1 MRALAQT
8 GPPAAVCQPPICGWA
23 TSSAERRLGRQTP
36 VRGEI
41 AAKTSLPLSSCHPL
55 LRARNPI
62 DGRPRR
68 RQHDDDES
76 LRREVADYLGANR
89 FEVETAGNA
98 REMDAILADRSFDL
112 VVLDVMMPGEG
123 GLSICRRL
131 SDAGGPAIII
141 MSAMGEEIDRILGL
155 ELGADDYVPKPCNPR
170 ELLARARAVLRR
182 REGAATGRTAHDGM
196 EFEFLGY
203 RLDLLKRRLRAPSGV
218 LVLLTSGELSLLTA
232 FLEHPNRVLTR
243 DQLVDFARGSD
254 ADIFDRAIDVQ
265 ISRLRRKLNECDGQ
279 DLIRTFRGAG
289 YMFNAAV
296 IRR

>member
-1 MRALAQT
+1 MTTMTAWREET
-8 GPPAAVCQPPICGWA
+8 
-23 TSSAERRLGRQTP
+23 EGR
-36 VRGEI
+36 VLI
-41 AAKTSLPLSSCHPL
+41 V
-55 LRARNPI
+55 
-62 DGRPRR
+62 
-68 RQHDDDES
+68 DDDES
-76 LRREVADYLGANR
+76 LRREVADYLSANR
-89 FEVETAGNA
+89 FEVATAAHA
-98 REMDAILADRSFDL
+98 REMDAILEEQAFDL
-112 VVLDVMMPGEG
+112 IVLDVMMPGEG

-170 ELLARARAVLRR
+170 ELLARMRAVLRR
-182 REGAATGRTAHDGM
+182 REAPGQKPSDGA
-196 EFEFLGY
+196 EFDFLGY
-203 RLDLLKRRLRAPSGV
+203 NLDLLKRRLRAPSGV

-232 FLEHPNRVLTR
+232 FLEHPGRVLTR

-289 YMFNAAV
+289 YMFNAPV
-296 IRR
+296 VRR

>member
-1 MRALAQT
+1 
-8 GPPAAVCQPPICGWA
+8 VSVEA
-23 TSSAERRLGRQTP
+23 TAMTMATAWREESEGR
-36 VRGEI
+36 VLI
-41 AAKTSLPLSSCHPL
+41 V
-55 LRARNPI
+55 
-62 DGRPRR
+62 
-68 RQHDDDES
+68 DDDES

-89 FEVETAGNA
+89 FEVGTAGNA

-182 REGAATGRTAHDGM
+182 REGAAPGRPPHDGM

>member
-1 MRALAQT
+1 MAIMMTAWQAQT
-8 GPPAAVCQPPICGWA
+8 
-23 TSSAERRLGRQTP
+23 EGR
-36 VRGEI
+36 VLI
-41 AAKTSLPLSSCHPL
+41 V
-55 LRARNPI
+55 
-62 DGRPRR
+62 
-68 RQHDDDES
+68 DDDES
-76 LRREVADYLGANR
+76 LRREVADYLSGNG
-89 FEVETAGNA
+89 FEVKTAANA
-98 REMDAILADRSFDL
+98 REMDAIMVEQSFDM

-131 SDAGGPAIII
+131 SDAGGPAVII

-170 ELLARARAVLRR
+170 ELLARMRAVLRR
-182 REGAATGRTAHDGM
+182 REGGGQGARSADGM

-203 RLDLLKRRLRAPSGV
+203 SLDLLKRRLRAPSGV

-289 YMFNAAV
+289 YMFNASV
-296 IRR
+296 FRR

>member
-1 MRALAQT
+1 MTAWQEQT
-8 GPPAAVCQPPICGWA
+8 
-23 TSSAERRLGRQTP
+23 EGRILI
-36 VRGEI
+36 V
-41 AAKTSLPLSSCHPL
+41 
-55 LRARNPI
+55 
-62 DGRPRR
+62 
-68 RQHDDDES
+68 DDDES
-76 LRREVADYLGANR
+76 LRREVADYLSANS
-89 FEVETAGNA
+89 FEVRTAAHA
-98 REMDAILADRSFDL
+98 REMDAILAEQSFDL

-131 SDAGGPAIII
+131 SDEGGPAIII

-170 ELLARARAVLRR
+170 ELLARMRAVLRR
-182 REGAATGRTAHDGM
+182 REGGQGRRSQDGV

-203 RLDLLKRRLRAPSGV
+203 SLDLLKRRLRAPSGV

-232 FLEHPNRVLTR
+232 FLEHPGRVLTR

-289 YMFNAAV
+289 YMFNASV
-296 IRR
+296 VRR

>member
-1 MRALAQT
+1 MTPMTARQ
-8 GPPAAVCQPPICGWA
+8 
-23 TSSAERRLGRQTP
+23 AETEGRILI
-36 VRGEI
+36 V
-41 AAKTSLPLSSCHPL
+41 
-55 LRARNPI
+55 
-62 DGRPRR
+62 
-68 RQHDDDES
+68 DDDES
-76 LRREVADYLGANR
+76 LRREVADYLTLSGFSVRVAAN
-89 FEVETAGNA
+89 G
-98 REMDAILADRSFDL
+98 REMDLVLTEQPFDL

-131 SDAGGPAIII
+131 SDAGGPAIIM
-141 MSAMGEEIDRILGL
+141 MSAMGDEIDRILGL

-170 ELLARARAVLRR
+170 ELLARMRAVLRR
-182 REGAATGRTAHDGM
+182 REATPAVRSRDGM
-196 EFEFLGY
+196 EFEFVGY
-203 RLDLLKRRLRAPSGV
+203 SLDLLKRRLRAPSGV

-232 FLEHPNRVLTR
+232 FLEHPGRVLTR

-289 YMFNAAV
+289 YMFNAPV

>member
-1 MRALAQT
+1 MNTTTAWQ
-8 GPPAAVCQPPICGWA
+8 GA
-23 TSSAERRLGRQTP
+23 TEGR
-36 VRGEI
+36 VLI
-41 AAKTSLPLSSCHPL
+41 V
-55 LRARNPI
+55 
-62 DGRPRR
+62 
-68 RQHDDDES
+68 DDDAS
-76 LRREVADYLGANR
+76 LRSEVADYLSANGFDVR
-89 FEVETAGNA
+89 TAAHA
-98 REMDAILADRSFDL
+98 REMDAVLAEHPFDL

-141 MSAMGEEIDRILGL
+141 MSAMGDEIDRILGL

-170 ELLARARAVLRR
+170 ELLARMRAVLRR
-182 REGAATGRTAHDGM
+182 RDGAPAATNRDGM
-196 EFEFLGY
+196 EFEFVGY
-203 RLDLLKRRLRAPSGV
+203 TLDLLKRRLRAPSGV

-232 FLEHPNRVLTR
+232 FLEHPGRVLTR

-289 YMFNAAV
+289 YMFNAPV